1 MDDNDLPPLPKRAT
15 VSGAPSST
23 STSTLP
29 NPKLR
34 RSLTQRMSD
43 VAGAVRSNSVRSSVH
58 NRASVVQEILE
69 KERGIS
75 ESTQSVSAALFG
87 DPNMPMVEAVKG
99 KEAERAFRDSTVK
112 ENMTQLYASISSK
125 SIKIFL
131 QASRVRI
138 FDVDI
143 TKWQNEGTIIIN
155 DLREDYKSTE
165 VTEITKNTIKPNEYL
180 VCAHTSMGSNQ
191 QPQGVIEIES
201 DLKLVLHSIASK
213 NPVFSITG
221 EFPQGRFLVIGRED
235 SRAQTK
241 VGNSSGWTRRKG
253 WSFSETTCECNFE
266 ISEEVLFDKQ
276 PAGGA

>member
-87 DPNMPMVEAVKG
+87 DPNMPMVEAVK
-99 KEAERAFRDSTVK
+99 ERKQNGPFATLNSEREYDSTLCI
-112 ENMTQLYASISSK
+112 NFFQIY
-125 SIKIFL
+125 
-131 QASRVRI
+131 
-138 FDVDI
+138 
-143 TKWQNEGTIIIN
+143 QNI
-155 DLREDYKSTE
+155 L
-165 VTEITKNTIKPNEYL
+165 
-180 VCAHTSMGSNQ
+180 TSL
-191 QPQGVIEIES
+191 PR
-201 DLKLVLHSIASK
+201 
-213 NPVFSITG
+213 PYF
-221 EFPQGRFLVIGRED
+221 
-235 SRAQTK
+235 
-241 VGNSSGWTRRKG
+241 
-253 WSFSETTCECNFE
+253 
-266 ISEEVLFDKQ
+266 
-276 PAGGA
+276 